1 MEFDVSCEAAED
13 LASSIIHCLAVNNRL
28 QDGETCKVHLDKK
41 YSCTYHKNQP
51 CEFLIKIKGD
61 SWILFHIADCTCQ
74 NCRIKFSPRK
84 KDRGVYQI
92 NRQLK
97 LKRKVCCLPQK
108 ILGNGRNSIRFLRI
122 NLNRTNIQE
131 GEVHKTQDFRLIQ
144 FNESISK
151 RCRMTE
157 PSNPETDLIEPQSLA
172 GNQMHSNEISSCSCM
187 DSRGEA
193 KASLISE
200 AGVTLNSNGSEH
212 NETEEGST
220 ITHITSKQSPDATNI
235 YSPDDESVK
244 TLNADEVIFF
254 VGDVLLDIDKY

>member
-1 MEFDVSCEAAED
+1 MGFDFSYVVAEN

-28 QDGETCKVHLDKK
+28 QDGETFKAHVDKK
-41 YSCTYHKNQP
+41 HSCTYHKNQP

-84 KDRGVYQI
+84 KDRGLYQI

-97 LKRKVCCLPQK
+97 LKRKVCCFPPKNLE
-108 ILGNGRNSIRFLRI
+108 NVRI
-122 NLNRTNIQE
+122 NLNGTNIQE
-131 GEVHKTQDFRLIQ
+131 GEVNETQDFGLSQ
-144 FNESISK
+144 YSESTSK

-157 PSNPETDLIEPQSLA
+157 PSTPENDLIEPQSLA
-172 GNQMHSNEISSCSCM
+172 GNQMHSNEISSCSYM
-187 DSRGEA
+187 DSRGKA

-200 AGVTLNSNGSEH
+200 AGVTLNSEPSVYNK
-212 NETEEGST
+212 NTEEGST
-220 ITHITSKQSPDATNI
+220 IAHLAHIASKQSPDATNI

-244 TLNADEVIFF
+244 TLNVDEVIFF